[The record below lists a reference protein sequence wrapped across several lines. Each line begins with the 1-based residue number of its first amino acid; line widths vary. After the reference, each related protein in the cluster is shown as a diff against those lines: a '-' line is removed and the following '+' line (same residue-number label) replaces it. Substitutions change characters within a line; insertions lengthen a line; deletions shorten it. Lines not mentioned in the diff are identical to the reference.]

1 MNTLSNVKISRG
13 GISPHDVGPAS
24 NVIPRSETPLRGV
37 SVRYAPNPEKQW
49 FVIRATYNREDKA
62 YDFLT
67 ADHTDAFRPMHYALR
82 LVDGKQRRVLKP
94 LLPNLLFVYAT
105 PEKMETYVRRTPQL
119 CYINYYYNHFKNENG
134 KNPPLTIPYEE
145 MMNFIHLLSTESEH
159 LKVVDPT
166 RCHYKSGDEV
176 MVTQGE
182 FEGVRGK
189 VVRVSG
195 QQRVAV
201 NLQGLC
207 LVATAYIPSAF
218 LRTLT

>member
-1 MNTLSNVKISRG
+1 
-13 GISPHDVGPAS
+13 
-24 NVIPRSETPLRGV
+24 
-37 SVRYAPNPEKQW
+37 
-49 FVIRATYNREDKA
+49 
-62 YDFLT
+62 
-67 ADHTDAFRPMHYALR
+67 
-82 LVDGKQRRVLKP
+82 
-94 LLPNLLFVYAT
+94 
-105 PEKMETYVRRTPQL
+105 
-119 CYINYYYNHFKNENG
+119 
-134 KNPPLTIPYEE
+134 
-145 MMNFIHLLSTESEH
+145 
-159 LKVVDPT
+159 
-166 RCHYKSGDEV
+166 